1 MTKVMVRL
9 GAAGVLAAAGTAIGA
24 GYSGLTPAAT
34 PLRTAAQEAGE
45 YQLTIAATVVDGS
58 GGSFDNVNIYVPW
71 ILDSTDALQNSA
83 TVGSVNGDLAAA
95 VSTFIG
101 GGANANATAL
111 LAGLGTTDA
120 AGGAVGS
127 NNVFLYEGRSI
138 QHGVG
143 FFLSDIVGDIAEDGV
158 AVFAARFNSSFGQN
172 NIELA
177 GPNIY
182 PPSNTAGITAGV
194 TFNQD
199 GTPVFDSSLAGIDG
213 TSGFAALPTPC
224 AIIQDGSDYLI
235 ALTTFGGTPPSAGT
249 FLNGTGVWR
258 YSGAPLTNPQ
268 TPDWAWDQ
276 LNTPTPS
283 GESAAD
289 ARQAK
294 PVMMTPDFGCA
305 TTDRYIMFGVGYS
318 GSTPFTGSASNPLYL
333 VVDRVPA
340 AGAANGFADGHVYID
355 ADGDF
360 NPATANGDL
369 RFVSGGQATGSG
381 SFTSEGYD
389 INSAGQVAVVLEDST
404 GSITLYQVLLYEPII
419 SNCEIVGYNP
429 PLIIAESGQTF
440 TDGTT
445 TIEPLF
451 TTFEDPPGN
460 FETAFINPF
469 SGVSIDNDGR
479 VAYSA
484 AIEGVYDTSDPNGD
498 VLIGSTTALFVYDSA
513 TASTHKIVQG
523 GQSGDVIPNIVSGPD
538 IMLGRF
544 GNDQESDMFHSNGMS
559 ETDGYLAIA
568 FREGGGVGMGGGVL
582 NPTGTPQSV
591 RGVVTVELGAFTTV
605 PACGG
610 DIDMS
615 GTTDIDDLNQI
626 LASFGGS
633 VPLGDPRDLAN
644 NDGQIDIDDL
654 NVILANFGCGT

>member
-9 GAAGVLAAAGTAIGA
+9 GAAGILAVSGTAIGA
-24 GYSGLTPAAT
+24 GYSALTPVAT

-45 YQLTIAATVVDGS
+45 YQLTVAATVVDGS
-58 GGSFDNVNIYVPW
+58 GGSFNNVNIYVPW
-71 ILDSTDALQNSA
+71 IVDSTDALLNSA
-83 TVGSVNGDLAAA
+83 TVGNVNGNLAAA
-95 VSTFIG
+95 VSTFLSG
-101 GGANANATAL
+101 GSAANATAL

-127 NNVFLYEGRSI
+127 NNVFLYEGRTI

-143 FFLSDIVGDIAEDGV
+143 AFLSDLVGDIAEDGV

-177 GPNIY
+177 GPSIY
-182 PPSNTAGITAGV
+182 PPSNTAGITPGV
-194 TFNQD
+194 TFNQN
-199 GTPVFDSSLAGIDG
+199 GTPVFDSSISGIG
-213 TSGFAALPTPC
+213 AVGSGAFLPTPC

-235 ALTTFGGTPPSAGT
+235 GLTTFGGTPPSAGT

-268 TPDWAWDQ
+268 TPTWAWDQ
-276 LNTPTPS
+276 LNTPTPA
-283 GESAAD
+283 GETAGD

-305 TTDRYIMFGVGYS
+305 TTDRYIMFAVGYS
-318 GSTPFTGSASNPLYL
+318 GSSPFTGSASNPLYL
-333 VVDRVPA
+333 VVDKMPA
-340 AGAANGFADGHVYID
+340 AGAADGFADGHVYID

-360 NPATANGDL
+360 NPATASNDL

-381 SFTSEGYD
+381 SFTCEGYD
-389 INSAGQVAVVLEDST
+389 INSAGQVAVVLEDRT
-404 GSITLYQVLLYEPII
+404 GAITIYQVLLYEPII
-419 SNCEIVGYNP
+419 AGCEIVGYNP

-440 TDGTT
+440 SDGMTT
-445 TIEPLF
+445 VEPLF
-451 TTFEDPPGN
+451 TTFEDPPGTFN
-460 FETAFINPF
+460 TDFINPF
-469 SGVSIDNDGR
+469 SGVSIDDEGR

-498 VLIGSTTALFVYDSA
+498 VLIASTTALFVYDSA

-544 GNDQESDMFHSNGMS
+544 GNDQESDMFHSNGLS
-559 ETDGYLAIA
+559 ETGGFLAVS
-568 FREGGGVGMGGGVL
+568 FRDGGGVNMGGGVL

-591 RGVVTVELGAFTTV
+591 RGVVTVELGDFTTT
-605 PACGG
+605 PTCGG
-610 DIDMS
+610 DITMD
-615 GTTDIDDLNQI
+615 GRTDIDDLNQI
-626 LASFGGS
+626 LAAFGGS
-633 VPLGDPRDLAN
+633 VPMGDPRDLAN

-654 NVILANFGCGT
+654 NVVLANFGCGV